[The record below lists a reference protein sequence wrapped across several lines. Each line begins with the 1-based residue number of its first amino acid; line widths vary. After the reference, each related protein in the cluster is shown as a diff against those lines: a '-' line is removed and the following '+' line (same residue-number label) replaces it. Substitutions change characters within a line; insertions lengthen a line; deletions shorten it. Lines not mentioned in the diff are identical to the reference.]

1 MTAWGREMAQLSV
14 QWWAWSSGIF
24 AVLAL
29 ALGASNW
36 GAIRRRIHRP
46 RSLARLTIEAS

>member
-1 MTAWGREMAQLSV
+1 MTAWGSEMASLSV

-29 ALGASNW
+29 AIGASNW
-36 GAIRRRIHRP
+36 GAIRRMIHRP
-46 RSLARLTIEAS
+46 RPVAGMTIEAS